1 MREIP
6 RTLALMAI
14 LALAAPISHAGLITF
29 DLSYSGIQNSASANG
44 TITFDDTVLPN
55 IGALGNVS
63 SAVLGVTAFSITVAD
78 ATSGNGTFGLP
89 HVTNWIWRVS
99 APLNLT
105 AELVGQSG
113 FEDFNWCGFDFTGC
127 TAPAPGGV
135 APFTLR
141 ANAETGDVLRL
152 VSMRQ
157 ATTVPEPATLALI
170 SLGLLG
176 IAGRRRRKL
185 NPV

>member
-14 LALAAPISHAGLITF
+14 LALVAPISHAGLITF
-29 DLSYSGIQNSASANG
+29 DLSYTGIQNSASANG
-44 TITFDDTVLPN
+44 TITFDDAVLPN
-55 IGALGNVS
+55 IGDFGNVS
-63 SAVLGVTAFSITVAD
+63 SAALGVTAFSITVAG
-78 ATSGNGTFGLP
+78 ASSGNGTFGLP
-89 HVTNWIWRVS
+89 HVTNWIWRLF

-113 FEDFNWCGFDFTGC
+113 FQDFNWCGFDFTGC
-127 TAPAPGGV
+127 MAPAPGGI

-141 ANAETGDVLRL
+141 ANAETGDILQL

-176 IAGRRRRKL
+176 FAGLRRRKH
-185 NPV
+185 NTV